1 MVDTVTLGLGLVILA
16 VFAYMVKV
24 VMDLQSTISASV
36 GRMEKQLS
44 QLEQS
49 AAQVTQDVG
58 SLKTAMSEKV
68 DRSFVQRR
76 LDGLSELLRKKKR

>member
-1 MVDTVTLGLGLVILA
+1 MVDTVTLALGLVILA

-24 VMDLQSTISASV
+24 VLDLQSTISASV

-76 LDGLSELLRKKKR
+76 LDGLSELLKKKKR

>member
-1 MVDTVTLGLGLVILA
+1 MVDAITVGLGLVILA

-36 GRMEKQLS
+36 ARMEKQLS
-44 QLEQS
+44 HLEQS

-58 SLKTAMSEKV
+58 GLKSAMSEKV

-76 LDGLSELLRKKKR
+76 LDGLSDLLLKKKR

>member
-1 MVDTVTLGLGLVILA
+1 MVDAITVGLGLVILA
-16 VFAYMVKV
+16 VFAYMGKV

-36 GRMEKQLS
+36 AQMEKQLS

-49 AAQVTQDVG
+49 AAQVPQDVG
-58 SLKTAMSEKV
+58 GLKTAMADKV

-76 LDGLSELLRKKKR
+76 LDGLSDLLLKKKR